1 MEISFIIFQILKNW
15 WWFLLPIILFFP
27 AKFFYLWWI
36 KWEVWYSKFK
46 WILLE
51 IKPPKEILKP
61 FSAMENVF
69 SILWGII
76 DTANWRERWCEGEWP
91 LGGGL
96 WFSFEVA
103 SFGGE
108 IHFFIRIPDY
118 FRNTA
123 ESAIYSQYPEAEI
136 SLAEDYTKNVP
147 QNVPNKEWD
156 IYSEDYSLM
165 KPDHFPIKTYPMF
178 FEKEA
183 EEKRVMEEKRMD
195 PIDSLLEIFSKL
207 QPGEQCWLQIVCNPI
222 FEATFP
228 WIKKGKEAAD
238 IIAKRSKAKKLE
250 LMWPETKKAAEMLIS
265 GKAVEE
271 KKEEMELIAPELRLT
286 PGEKEILIGIEN
298 KIKKTAYQCWI
309 RQVYLCKLDEP
320 HFYGNYKAVRGYL
333 CSQFM
338 TQHLNSFIFYGPT
351 RTRIHYWFRDRR
363 LFLRKRQ
370 RLRSYIERLPS
381 LFPRTLTGEPFLS
394 FGHVQ
399 GRRPGIRATI
409 VLNIEEL
416 ATIYHFPAK
425 IVTPAV
431 APVEA
436 KKVGPP
442 PGLPTE

>member
-1 MEISFIIFQILKNW
+1 M
-15 WWFLLPIILFFP
+15 
-27 AKFFYLWWI
+27 
-36 KWEVWYSKFK
+36 
-46 WILLE
+46 
-51 IKPPKEILKP
+51 
-61 FSAMENVF
+61 
-69 SILWGII
+69 
-76 DTANWRERWCEGEWP
+76 
-91 LGGGL
+91 
-96 WFSFEVA
+96 
-103 SFGGE
+103 
-108 IHFFIRIPDY
+108 
-118 FRNTA
+118 
-123 ESAIYSQYPEAEI
+123 
-136 SLAEDYTKNVP
+136 
-147 QNVPNKEWD
+147 
-156 IYSEDYSLM
+156 
-165 KPDHFPIKTYPMF
+165 
-178 FEKEA
+178 
-183 EEKRVMEEKRMD
+183 
-195 PIDSLLEIFSKL
+195 DSLLEIFSKL
-207 QPGEQCWLQIVCNPI
+207 QPGEQCWLQIVCNTI
-222 FEATFP
+222 FEGIFP
-228 WIKKGKEAAD
+228 WVKKGREAAD
-238 IIAKRSKAKKLE
+238 KIAKRPAPAKPKPMIQE
-250 LMWPETKKAAEMLIS
+250 AAEILVS
-265 GKAVEE
+265 GPPE
-271 KKEEMELIAPELRLT
+271 KKEEPMELIAPELRLT

-370 RLRSYIERLPS
+370 RLRNYIERLPS